1 MYSAQ
6 TEHMAE
12 VPFKRYTTVLPV
24 TERVRTVSSE
34 LFARLRSG
42 AEAPLIHESSWGKVK
57 SHNKIAGY
65 ARL

>member
-24 TERVRTVSSE
+24 TDQVISVASD
-34 LFARLRSG
+34 LFVGLRSG
-42 AEAPLIHESSWGKVK
+42 AGAPLIHESSWGKVK